1 MKRWIPWM
9 AAAIVVVLVAGGALR
24 AISARQAKQTALA
37 ESTATTRQVVMDIA
51 PEEVNPVRRQNL
63 SLDIPLG
70 QPARRADGHHQ
81 GPCGR

>member
-1 MKRWIPWM
+1 M

-63 SLDIPLG
+63 SLDIPLSG
-70 QPARRADGHHQ
+70 SLRAVQTATIKARVAGEL
-81 GPCGR
+81 